1 MSETRLRIALQKS
14 GRLHDDSMNLLE
26 RCGVRVNVNTSTLF
40 CHCKNLPIDLLF
52 VRVGDIPNLVADGL
66 CDVGVIGENIFAE
79 TAKTTQQQ
87 IQVVQKLGFSRCQLK
102 IAVPQGVS
110 FNSIADLN
118 GKRIATSYPVLLQN
132 YLNDNQVT
140 ADITKLSGSVEIAPR
155 LGLADAICDIVS
167 TGQTLE
173 ANNLKAVTEVFKSEA
188 ILVSGISLK
197 DNDRNTILELL
208 LNRINGVL
216 QAKESKYILFHAP
229 KDKLAQI
236 QKLLPGNESAT
247 VMPLES
253 MPDKMAVHV
262 VSSEGVFWETLE
274 KLKKA
279 GASSILVL
287 PIEKMLS

>member
-1 MSETRLRIALQKS
+1 MTETRLRIALQKS
-14 GRLHDDSMNLLE
+14 GRLHNDSMDLLE
-26 RCGVRVNVNTSTLF
+26 RCGIRVITNTNTLF

-66 CDVGVIGENIFAE
+66 CDVGIIGENVFAE
-79 TAKTTQQQ
+79 TAADTQEK
-87 IQVVQKLGFSRCQLK
+87 IKVVQNLGFSRCQLK
-102 IAVPQGVS
+102 IAIPSNQA
-110 FNSIADLN
+110 FDSIQDLT
-118 GKRIATSYPVLLQN
+118 GKRIATSYPVLLEK
-132 YLNDNQVT
+132 YLTDNQVS

-173 ANNLKAVTEVFKSEA
+173 ANNLKAVADVFSSEA
-188 ILVSGISLK
+188 TLIRCNTLK
-197 DNDRNTILELL
+197 DEEKSHILALL
-208 LNRINGVL
+208 LSRMNGVL

-229 KDKLAQI
+229 KDKLRTI

-247 VMPLES
+247 LMPLED

-262 VSSEGVFWETLE
+262 VSSEGIFWETLE